1 MFSFLGGQL
10 FGSPNSINFPD
21 QFSFQKIARPA
32 KNVLFREAKPLDISI
47 ICPKRVGQLLDPTDG
62 RKTGSWLP
70 DHRIMLRNMTPQDRH
85 PLPKNE
91 SQAWRGRRMRDAW
104 RDLRAAQATSR
115 RRCAKFSRSLKTVRS
130 FFLRDLR
137 GNSQYLY

>member
-1 MFSFLGGQL
+1 LDRQIRSIFL
-10 FGSPNSINFPD
+10 INFHSKRLRDRPKTC
-21 QFSFQKIARPA
+21 SFWKLNPLISLSFAR
-32 KNVLFREAKPLDISI
+32 NVLGSFWTQQTVEKLGPGSRI
-47 ICPKRVGQLLDPTDG
+47 IE
-62 RKTGSWLP
+62 S
-70 DHRIMLRNMTPQDRH
+70 LRNMTPQDRH

-104 RDLRAAQATSR
+104 RDLCAAQATSR